1 MALLSA
7 RTALNL
13 KPVVIAALLLP
24 MAWLVWQW
32 VDYLRT
38 GFTPALTVNPVEYT
52 IRALGDWGLRFLI
65 LGLAITPLARYTKTP
80 AFTAWRRNIGVI
92 AFIYVAIH
100 LSLYLWLDLELSLA
114 ALWADVVKRTYITF
128 GMAAFI
134 LLTPLAITSTNGWI
148 KRIGAKKWQRL
159 HRLVYAAV
167 LLGGVHYLFMVKGNQ
182 PAPKIY
188 LGIIVLL
195 LFLRLVP
202 KGLKKSA
209 PQAA

>member
-1 MALLSA
+1 MALLAA
-7 RTALNL
+7 RTALKL
-13 KPVVIAALLLP
+13 KPVVMAALLLP
-24 MAWLVWQW
+24 LAWLVWQW
-32 VDYLRT
+32 VDYVRT

-52 IRALGDWGLRFLI
+52 IRSLGDWGLRFLI
-65 LGLAITPLARYTKTP
+65 LGLAITPLVRFTKTP

-92 AFIYVAIH
+92 AFSYVAVH

-134 LLTPLAITSTNGWI
+134 LLLPLAITSTNGWI
-148 KRIGAKKWQRL
+148 KRLGAKKWQRL
-159 HRLVYAAV
+159 HRVVYAAV

-182 PAPKIY
+182 PAPRIY

-195 LFLRLVP
+195 LLLRLVP
-202 KGLKKSA
+202 KAAKKPVASMA
-209 PQAA
+209 

>member
-1 MALLSA
+1 MALLAA
-7 RTALNL
+7 RTALKL

-32 VDYLRT
+32 VDYLHT

-92 AFIYVAIH
+92 AFLYVAIH